1 MDNIK
6 IKGLDL
12 KKKEHQC
19 HRSPRHDR
27 DCIEWGEFVLKKFS
41 VWSMITPLPYDLPT
55 QRQFMSNGERLRR
68 KIELKMRFGKESN
81 CGFSHFKLHTNWA
94 VTMTP
99 IMYGGGRKSERILFE
114 KNHPKRAMLLII
126 DFAYEFLSRQC
137 WFMRC
142 LLLKWSPGNCLKEHV
157 VA

>member
-1 MDNIK
+1 M
-6 IKGLDL
+6 
-12 KKKEHQC
+12 
-19 HRSPRHDR
+19 
-27 DCIEWGEFVLKKFS
+27 LKKFS

-68 KIELKMRFGKESN
+68 KIELKMRFGRESN
-81 CGFSHFKLHTNWA
+81 C

-114 KNHPKRAMLLII
+114 NHPKRAMLLII

-137 WFMRC
+137 
-142 LLLKWSPGNCLKEHV
+142 
-157 VA
+157 